1 MPILSVLIVLTA
13 CLSFSVC
20 AEDVNYRTY
29 EVNSVTEGDYDI
41 ITLEFDPSSVYF
53 YAYRRNAVQP
63 GYEGYWA
70 GYGSVTVPMLKNP
83 YHPIVDGENNSY
95 AFRIYPGYGD
105 NIFTSNIPAGI
116 DVSIKCELSITG
128 FDPSKVPEDWYVDMW
143 PFIQSSI
150 RYYDKDGN
158 ALGQH
163 FTDDHSYWV
172 GYDNAPVLSLPFGN
186 YEGQYTCSFRSQLDQ
201 FPLFN
206 EAFLDGIDVTLS
218 CKSYVVTLRI
228 PTSFRND
235 DSNKIWQDQIM
246 NGTPEQ
252 NESANNA
259 AGILGNKGEQLG
271 DLAGAIQADKP
282 DLGSVNTNVGDLVPS
297 SGVNTLT
304 SAISPIANNDLVI
317 KVLVMVA
324 TLILVSYVLFGK
336 RG

>member
-41 ITLEFDPSSVYF
+41 VTLEFDPSSVYF
-53 YAYRRNAVQP
+53 YAYRKNAVQP

-70 GYGSVTVPMLKNP
+70 GYGSVTVPMYKNP
-83 YHPIVDGENNSY
+83 YHPELDGENNSY

-105 NIFTSNIPAGI
+105 NIFTANIPAGVE
-116 DVSIKCELSITG
+116 VSIKCELALSG
-128 FDPSKVPEDWYVDMW
+128 FDPSPYEDWFVDNW
-143 PFIQSSI
+143 PYIQSSI
-150 RYYDKDGN
+150 RYFDKDGN

-163 FTDDHSYWV
+163 FTDDSP
-172 GYDNAPVLSLPFGN
+172 YDFDSNVVPSLSLPFAN
-186 YEGQYTCSFRSQLDQ
+186 YNGQYTFSIRSQLDQ
-201 FPLFN
+201 FPCFN
-206 EAFLDGIDVTLS
+206 DAFLKGIDVTLS
-218 CKSYVVTLRI
+218 CKSYIVTLRI

-235 DSNKIWQDQIM
+235 DSNKVWQDQIM

-252 NESANNA
+252 NEAANNA
-259 AGILGNKGEQLG
+259 AGVLGDKGEQLG
-271 DLAGAIQADKP
+271 NLAGDIQPEKP
-282 DLGSVNTNVGDLVPS
+282 NLDSVNTNVGDLVPS
-297 SGVNTLT
+297 TGVNTLT

-336 RG
+336 KG